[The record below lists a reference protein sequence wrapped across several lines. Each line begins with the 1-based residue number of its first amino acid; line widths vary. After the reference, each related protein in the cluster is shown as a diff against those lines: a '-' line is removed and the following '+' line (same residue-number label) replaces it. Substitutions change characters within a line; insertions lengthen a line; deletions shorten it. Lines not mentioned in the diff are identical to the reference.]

1 MNIKEAIERAD
12 ALQNNNFS
20 KEVKTQWLG
29 ELEEKIMNEQF
40 ATHETLNEYEMRDW
54 ILYIRNMFLPLY
66 TDNEKT
72 KESLEWDID
81 EETELLAPLE
91 YHGMYTNYLL
101 SKFAFYSGEYER
113 HNIFENKF
121 LTEYQEFC
129 NYINRTYKPLQNNKI
144 EVS

>member
-1 MNIKEAIERAD
+1 MNIKDAIERAD

-72 KESLEWDID
+72 KENLEWDVD

-91 YHGMYTNYLL
+91 YHGMYITYLL
-101 SKFAFYSGEYER
+101 SKFALHSGEYDR

-121 LTEYQEFC
+121 LNEYQNFC